1 MVVDQVL
8 NSSSSFPMLLQAEF
22 ASDFIVEKKETR
34 IYKSEK
40 NKRKKNKVL

>member
-8 NSSSSFPMLLQAEF
+8 NSTSSFPMLLQAEF

-34 IYKSEK
+34 IYKSA
-40 NKRKKNKVL
+40 KKQKKEE